1 MLFGIASMVILTS
14 CANSKDE
21 TTSETDTVVQTVEV
35 PVETEKSSSTTTT
48 TNEDGTTIEVDENG
62 VSIGDKDGKSE
73 TKVKVTTDSA
83 RIKIKR

>member
-1 MLFGIASMVILTS
+1 MVILTS